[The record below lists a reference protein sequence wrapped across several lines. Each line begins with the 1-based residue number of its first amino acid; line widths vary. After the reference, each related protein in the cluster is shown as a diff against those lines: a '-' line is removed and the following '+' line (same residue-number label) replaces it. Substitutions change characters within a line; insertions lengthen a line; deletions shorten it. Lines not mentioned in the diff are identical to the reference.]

1 MKTYLFMQIKELI
14 SQAKKQNSKAQ
25 MELYK
30 TFKSY
35 WYTICLRYNRNG
47 FDADDCLQNALINI
61 FSKLNQFDQD
71 RGDFKSWSAQ
81 IVVNDN
87 LMFLRKK
94 KQNFQTF
101 DLEDEKHVVEPVSE
115 ESSVISSEN
124 LTKLIQALPDGYRTV
139 FNLYVIEGYTH
150 AEISEILEISI
161 GTSKSQLS
169 KARKLL
175 QHQLEVVI

>member
-1 MKTYLFMQIKELI
+1 MQIKKLI
-14 SQAKKQNSKAQ
+14 SQAKQQDSKAQ

-30 TFKSY
+30 MFKSY
-35 WYTICLRYNRNG
+35 WYTICLRYNKNN
-47 FDADDCLQNALINI
+47 FDADDCLQNSLINI
-61 FSKLNQFDQD
+61 FSKLKQFDEN
-71 RGDFKSWSAQ
+71 RGNFKSWSAQ

-94 KQNFQTF
+94 KQNYQIF
-101 DLEDEKHVVEPVSE
+101 DLEENLLIQEEVTEEKSI
-115 ESSVISSEN
+115 ISSEN
-124 LTKLIQALPDGYRTV
+124 LTKIIQTLPDGYRTV
-139 FNLYVIEGYTH
+139 FNLYVIDGFTH
-150 AEISEILEISI
+150 SEISEILDISI

>member
-1 MKTYLFMQIKELI
+1 MEVKELI
-14 SQAKKQNSKAQ
+14 SRAKKQDSKAQ
-25 MELYK
+25 MELYR
-30 TFKSY
+30 TYKSY
-35 WYTICLRYNRNG
+35 WYTICLRYNRNT

-61 FSKLNQFDQD
+61 FSKLSQFDEN
-71 RGDFKSWSAQ
+71 RGNFKSWSSQ

-94 KQNFQTF
+94 KQNFQSF
-101 DLEDEKHVVEPVSE
+101 ELEDDKFVVEEVSE
-115 ESSVISSEN
+115 ESSIISSEN
-124 LTKLIQALPDGYRTV
+124 LTKLIQALPSGYRTV
-139 FNLYVIEGYTH
+139 FNLYVMEGYSH
-150 AEISEILEISI
+150 VEISEILEISV

>member
-1 MKTYLFMQIKELI
+1 MQVQVKQLI
-14 SQAKKQNSKAQ
+14 SKAKKKDRSAQ
-25 MELYK
+25 MDLYQH
-30 TFKSY
+30 FKSY
-35 WYTICLRYNRNG
+35 WYAICLRYNGNR
-47 FDADDCLQNALINI
+47 FDADDCLQNGLINI
-61 FSKLNQFDQD
+61 FSKLDQFDVK

-81 IVVNDN
+81 VMVNDN

-94 KQNFQTF
+94 KNNFEAF
-101 DLEDEKHVVEPVSE
+101 DTEMDVEDVSTISE
-115 ESSVISSEN
+115 ESNVISSEN

-139 FNLYVIEGYTH
+139 FNLYVLEGYTH
-150 AEISEILEISI
+150 NEIASILEISI

>member
-1 MKTYLFMQIKELI
+1 MQIKDLI
-14 SQAKKQNSKAQ
+14 SKAKKHDSNAQ

-30 TFKSY
+30 IYKSY
-35 WYTICLRYNRNG
+35 WYTICLRYNRNN

-94 KQNFQTF
+94 KQNYQTF
-101 DLEDEKHVVEPVSE
+101 DLEEEKHIVEQVSE

-124 LTKLIQALPDGYRTV
+124 LTKLIQSLPEGYRTV
-139 FNLYVIEGYTH
+139 FNLYVMEGYTH
-150 AEISEILEISI
+150 AEISEILGVSI

>member
-1 MKTYLFMQIKELI
+1 MELKQLI
-14 SQAKKQNSKAQ
+14 SLAKKQDSKAQ

-30 TFKSY
+30 TYKSY
-35 WYTICLRYNRNG
+35 WYTICLRYNRNT
-47 FDADDCLQNALINI
+47 FDADDCLQNAMINV
-61 FSKLNQFDQD
+61 FSKLNQFNED
-71 RGDFKSWSAQ
+71 RGNFKSWSAQ

-94 KQNFQTF
+94 KQNFQSF
-101 DLEDEKHVVEPVSE
+101 ELEDDRFVVEEVSE
-115 ESSVISSEN
+115 ESSIVSSEN
-124 LTKLIQALPDGYRTV
+124 LTKLIQALPSGYRTV
-139 FNLYVIEGYTH
+139 FNLYVIEGYSH
-150 AEISEILEISI
+150 VEISEILEISV

>member
-1 MKTYLFMQIKELI
+1 MQIKELI
-14 SQAKKQNSKAQ
+14 KQAKKHDSNAQ
-25 MELYK
+25 MELYRQ
-30 TFKSY
+30 FKSY
-35 WYTICLRYNRNG
+35 WYTICLRYNRNS

-61 FSKLNQFDQD
+61 FSKLNQFDQE

-101 DLEDEKHVVEPVSE
+101 DLEEEKHIVEQVSE

-124 LTKLIQALPDGYRTV
+124 LNKLVQALPDGYRTV
-139 FNLYVIEGYTH
+139 FNLYVMDGFTH
-150 AEISEILEISI
+150 GEISEILGISI

>member
-1 MKTYLFMQIKELI
+1 MQFKELI
-14 SQAKKQNSKAQ
+14 SKAKKQDAAAQ

-30 TFKSY
+30 HFKSY
-35 WYTICLRYNRNG
+35 WYAICLRYNGNR
-47 FDADDCLQNALINI
+47 FDADDCLQNSLINI
-61 FSKLNQFDQD
+61 FSKLNQFDVN

-81 IVVNDN
+81 VVVNDN

-94 KQNFQTF
+94 KNNFEAF
-101 DLEDEKHVVEPVSE
+101 DLDMEIEDVTEISN
-115 ESSVISSEN
+115 ESSIISSEN

-139 FNLYVIEGYTH
+139 FNLYVLEGYTH
-150 AEISEILEISI
+150 KEIASILNISV

>member
-1 MKTYLFMQIKELI
+1 MQVRQLI
-14 SQAKKQNSKAQ
+14 LKAKKKDAKAQ
-25 MELYK
+25 MELY
-30 TFKSY
+30 THFKAY
-35 WYTICLRYNRNG
+35 WYAICLRYNGNR
-47 FDADDCLQNALINI
+47 FDADDCLQNSLINI
-61 FSKLNQFDQD
+61 FSKLDQFDVK

-81 IVVNDN
+81 VVVNDN

-94 KQNFQTF
+94 KNNFEAF
-101 DLEDEKHVVEPVSE
+101 DLEMDVEDVEPISE
-115 ESSVISSEN
+115 ESSIISSEN

-139 FNLYVIEGYTH
+139 FNLYVLEGYTH
-150 AEISEILEISI
+150 NEIASILNISV